1 MADNVP
7 ITAGSGTT
15 IATDEVGTDHYQK
28 VKLVDGTADSSAV
41 IPGDA
46 TNGLDVDVTRL
57 PALVAGSA
65 AIGKL
70 AANDGVDIGDV
81 SINAPLGAGTEAAAV
96 RVTLATDSTGVV
108 SVDDNGAALTVD
120 NGGTFP
126 VQATLAAGAATI
138 AKAEDDASV
147 TLDVGV
153 PAMAVR
159 KATPANTSDADG
171 DYEMLQMSAGKLWV
185 SATVDA
191 ALPAGS
197 AAIGKLAANDA
208 VDIGDVTINNA
219 SGASGVNIQDGGNSI
234 TVDAPTGTPINAQLG
249 NATLVVGVIDET
261 GAAAVDALAVGG
273 GTAHDAVD
281 SGNPLKVGGKARA
294 AMPTAVTALDRVD
307 ASFDLYGRLLTAQMD
322 PGMQVWKSINQTTTQ
337 TGSDVWSPTSGKRIA
352 ITYLAVSS
360 YGTTA
365 GRVILWF
372 GANADTTYS
381 AGTDQLIWAGSF
393 APSTTS
399 KPGMILALPQ
409 PIFAVT
415 ADHEIHLTT
424 DANLSIDI
432 TVYGYEF

>member
-28 VKLVDGTADSSAV
+28 VKLVDGTADSSAA

-57 PALVAGSA
+57 PVLVTGDNTVGRVKLTDGTDVALVDGSGRLLVDA
-65 AIGKL
+65 SGVTVPVSGTLAVGDGTDTVDVITDGEDNLVNTTNQL
-70 AANDGVDIGDV
+70 AAAALLYGYDGSTWDRIANG
-81 SINAPLGAGTEAAAV
+81 GGTEAAAL
-96 RVTLATDSTGVV
+96 RVTLASDSTGVV
-108 SVDDNGAALTVD
+108 SVDDNG
-120 NGGTFP
+120 
-126 VQATLAAGAATI
+126 
-138 AKAEDDASV
+138 
-147 TLDVGV
+147 
-153 PAMAVR
+153 
-159 KATPANTSDADG
+159 
-171 DYEMLQMSAGKLWV
+171 
-185 SATVDA
+185 
-191 ALPAGS
+191 GS
-197 AAIGKLAANDA
+197 L
-208 VDIGDVTINNA
+208 
-219 SGASGVNIQDGGNSI
+219 
-234 TVDAPTGTPINAQLG
+234 TVDAPLATPVNTQIG